1 MPITRQRVFVT
12 GLGAV
17 TSAGVGV
24 DELWRACLECANFAN
39 PTPLAW
45 SRYYTPSSRVWAP
58 LVEPDYRAFGIKK
71 SEELLL
77 SKPALI
83 GIVASQLALNA
94 AGLELTTDKTPAGGH
109 QIHGVLP
116 GRIGVFIGT
125 GLGGARSPFDNYAAH
140 LLGGLKPRLRLLAE
154 AHPDDA
160 LVQELSDALKAHPR
174 VNPMVICQ
182 TMPNALGANIALRFN
197 AQAAVETFCA
207 ACASGTVA
215 LGKAYRALQNGEM
228 DVAFAGGIE
237 HLSDRAG
244 GVFMGFDRL
253 QTLATPLDAIGSENR
268 PFDAERR
275 GFLFSEGGAG
285 IAILETGDSVRQRGA
300 EAQVVA
306 EIVGFG
312 QSNDAFSIAAVSPTQ
327 NTYAQMLQN
336 ALADAA
342 LSPASIDYINT
353 HGTATALNDA
363 TEADFIERTFGRR
376 PFLNSTKS
384 ILGHSI
390 GAAGALECIATAL
403 SLKHQTVHGSRN
415 LTNPIAD
422 LNFATETCQAPLKYA
437 LTQNF
442 GFGGH
447 NAALVLKQFEG
458 SVD

>member
-1 MPITRQRVFVT
+1 MPKNPQRVFLT

-17 TSAGVGV
+17 SAAGVGV
-24 DELWRACLECANFAN
+24 DALWGACTESANLAT
-39 PTPLAW
+39 PTPEIW
-45 SRYYTPSSRVWAP
+45 TRYYASTSRVWAP
-58 LVEPDYRAFGIKK
+58 LVEPDFRAFGIRK

-83 GIVASQLALNA
+83 GIVASQMAIEA
-94 AGLELTTDKTPAGGH
+94 AKFELTTEVNSAGPH
-109 QIHGVLP
+109 ILQGVHP
-116 GRIGVFIGT
+116 SRIGVFIGT
-125 GLGGARSPFDNYAAH
+125 GLGGARSPFDNYATH
-140 LLGGLKPRLRLLAE
+140 LLGGMKPKLRELSE
-154 AHPDDA
+154 ADPADA
-160 LVQELSDALKAHPR
+160 LAHELFEALKAHPR

-182 TMPNALGANIALRFN
+182 TMPNALGANIALRYG
-197 AQAAVETFCA
+197 AQAVVETFCA

-215 LGKAYRALQNGEM
+215 LGKAYRALRNGEI

-253 QTLATPLDAIGSENR
+253 QTLATPLGEIGSENR

-285 IAILETGDSVRQRGA
+285 IAILETGDSIKRRGVQQ
-300 EAQVVA
+300 QVVA

-312 QSNDAFSIAAVSPTQ
+312 QSNDAFSIAAVSPTR
-327 NTYAQMLQN
+327 NTYAQMLRN
-336 ALADAA
+336 ALADAE

-353 HGTATALNDA
+353 HGTATALNDS
-363 TEADFIERTFGRR
+363 TEADFIGRTFGRR

-390 GAAGALECIATAL
+390 GAAGALECIITAL
-403 SLKHQTVHGSRN
+403 SLKHQTIHGSRN

-422 LNFATETCQAPLKYA
+422 LNFAIETCRASLDYA
-437 LTQNF
+437 ISHNF

-447 NAALVLKQFEG
+447 NAALVLKRFEG
-458 SVD
+458 SVE